1 MNVPMIQVPPSPKI
15 QFFGDASISGVSVF
29 QQVEMTVAA
38 GQWTCLL
45 GQSGVGKTT
54 ILRLLAGLGSYVDHN
69 GEIIVSDGQQLAGRI
84 SLMAQ
89 SDNLMPWLDV
99 FDNIVIGS
107 RLRGDAVDWALAK
120 DLIEQVGLSSHSHKK
135 PNALSGGQR
144 QRVAL
149 ARTLMESRPI
159 VLLDEPFSALDARIR
174 AEMQELA
181 ARLFAGKTVCLITHD
196 PGEAARLGEVIYV
209 MSTSGLKQINPP
221 SSSVIRP
228 YDAPDVLACQGQL
241 LRLLREMP

>member
-1 MNVPMIQVPPSPKI
+1 MPSPEI
-15 QFFGDASISGVSVF
+15 RFHGDALINGVPIF
-29 QQVEMTVAA
+29 HDAELQFNA

-45 GQSGVGKTT
+45 GASGVGKTT
-54 ILRLLAGLGSYVDHN
+54 ILRLLAGLSDNIEYK
-69 GEIIVSDGQQLAGRI
+69 GEIIASDARPISGRV

-99 FDNIVIGS
+99 FENIVIGS
-107 RLRGDAVDWALAK
+107 RLRGELVEHELAK
-120 DLIEQVGLSSHSHKK
+120 GLIEQVGLSSHVNKK

-149 ARTLMESRPI
+149 ARTLMEGRPI

-181 ARLFAGKTVCLITHD
+181 ARLFAGKTVCLVTHD
-196 PGEAARLGEVIYV
+196 PGEAARLGDAIYI
-209 MSTSGLKQINPP
+209 MSISGLKLVPPP
-221 SSSVIRP
+221 SSPVIRP

-241 LRLLREMP
+241 LRLLRELP

>member
-1 MNVPMIQVPPSPKI
+1 MPMKKMLPSPKI
-15 QFFGDASISGVSVF
+15 QFLGDASIDGVSVF
-29 QQVEMTVAA
+29 RQAEMVVAA

-45 GQSGVGKTT
+45 GPSGVGKTT
-54 ILRLLAGLGSYVDHN
+54 ILRLLSGLGDYVDHN
-69 GEIIVSDGQQLAGRI
+69 GEISTNDGQPLAGRI

-99 FDNIVIGS
+99 FDNTVIGS
-107 RLRGDAVDWALAK
+107 RLRGDAVDRALANE
-120 DLIEQVGLSSHSHKK
+120 LIEQVGLSSHSHKK

-149 ARTLMESRPI
+149 ARTLMEGRPI

-181 ARLFAGKTVCLITHD
+181 ARLFTGKTVCLITHD
-196 PGEAARLGEVIYV
+196 PGEAARLGDLIYV
-209 MSTSGLKQINPP
+209 MSTSGLRQITPP
-221 SSSVIRP
+221 SSPVIRS
-228 YDAPDVLACQGQL
+228 YDAPDVLVCQGQL

>member
-1 MNVPMIQVPPSPKI
+1 MSTQAEQGILSPEI
-15 QFFGDASISGVSVF
+15 RFFGDASINGVPIFHKAELNVK
-29 QQVEMTVAA
+29 A

-45 GQSGVGKTT
+45 GTSGVGKTT
-54 ILRLLAGLGSYVDHN
+54 ILRLLAGLCDNIDHE
-69 GEIIVSDGQQLAGRI
+69 GEIIVSDGRPLAGRV

-99 FDNIVIGS
+99 FENIVIGS
-107 RLRGDAVDWALAK
+107 RLRGGAIEHELAMG
-120 DLIEQVGLSSHSHKK
+120 LIEQVGLSSHFNKK

-149 ARTLMESRPI
+149 ARTLMEGRPV
-159 VLLDEPFSALDARIR
+159 VLLDEPFSALDARTR

-196 PGEAARLGEVIYV
+196 PGEAARLGNAIYV
-209 MSTSGLKQINPP
+209 MSISALKLVPPP
-221 SSSVIRP
+221 SSPVIRP

-241 LRLLREMP
+241 LRLLRELP

>member
-1 MNVPMIQVPPSPKI
+1 MPSPEI
-15 QFFGDASISGVSVF
+15 RFFGDASINGVPIF
-29 QQVEMTVAA
+29 HQAELNVEA

-45 GQSGVGKTT
+45 GASGVGKTT
-54 ILRLLAGLGSYVDHN
+54 ILRLLAGLGDNVDHK
-69 GEIIVSDGQQLAGRI
+69 GEIIASDGWPLAGRV

-99 FDNIVIGS
+99 FENIVIGC
-107 RLRGDAVDWALAK
+107 RLRGEVVEHELAK
-120 DLIEQVGLSSHSHKK
+120 GLIEQVGLSSHSHKK

-181 ARLFAGKTVCLITHD
+181 ARLFDGKTVCLITHD
-196 PGEAARLGEVIYV
+196 PGEAARLGDAIYV
-209 MSTSGLKQINPP
+209 MSMSGLKLVPPP

-241 LRLLREMP
+241 LRLLRELP

>member
-1 MNVPMIQVPPSPKI
+1 MPSPEI
-15 QFFGDASISGVSVF
+15 RFYGDASINGVPIFTEAELNVN
-29 QQVEMTVAA
+29 A

-45 GQSGVGKTT
+45 GASGVGKTT
-54 ILRLLAGLGSYVDHN
+54 ILRLLAGLGDDIDHN
-69 GEIIVSDGQQLAGRI
+69 GEIIAGDGQPVTGRV

-99 FDNIVIGS
+99 FENIVIGS
-107 RLRGDAVDWALAK
+107 RLRGEIVEHELAK
-120 DLIEQVGLSSHSHKK
+120 SLIEQVGLSFHSNKK

-149 ARTLMESRPI
+149 ARTLMEGRPI
-159 VLLDEPFSALDARIR
+159 VLLDEPFSALDARTR

-181 ARLFAGKTVCLITHD
+181 ARLFSGRTVCLVTHD
-196 PGEAARLGEVIYV
+196 PGEAARLGNAIYV
-209 MSTSGLKQINPP
+209 MSISGLKLVSPP
-221 SSSVIRP
+221 TSPIIRP

-241 LRLLREMP
+241 LRLLRELP